1 MKATM
6 KSLLNAFLLVAIL
19 SVGTEAMASSKSK
32 VISIKTSAVC
42 GSCKARIEKALTST
56 EGVEGAILNLN
67 NQKVKVKY
75 DPAKTSPE
83 KLREVVVN
91 TGYNADDVKAN
102 EEAYH
107 KLPGCCQK
115 PGVCAH

>member
-1 MKATM
+1 MV
-6 KSLLNAFLLVAIL
+6 N
-19 SVGTEAMASSKSK
+19 
-32 VISIKTSAVC
+32 IKTSAVC
-42 GSCKARIEKALTST
+42 GSCKARIEKALAAV

-67 NQKVKVKY
+67 SQQVKVKY
-75 DPAKTSPE
+75 DPGKTSPE
-83 KLREVVVN
+83 KLREVVSS

-102 EEAYH
+102 AEAYH

>member
-1 MKATM
+1 MKTTM
-6 KSLLNAFLLVAIL
+6 KSFLNAFLLIAIM
-19 SVGTEAMASSKSK
+19 SMGTEAIALSKTK
-32 VISIKTSAVC
+32 VVNIKTSAVC
-42 GSCKARIEKALTST
+42 ASCKARIEKALTSA
-56 EGVEGAILNLN
+56 EGVEAAILNLN
-67 NQKVKVKY
+67 NKQVKVKY

-115 PGVCAH
+115 PGVCEH